1 MAGWNNGFKHMDLA
15 VGCCCGFRL
24 LNQHDGYAVAY
35 GEGQFVGLAH
45 QKTIS
50 RALFKRTF
58 ADGANQNVN
67 QLWIQCSPLGLGSRQ
82 VAIQR

>member
-1 MAGWNNGFKHMDLA
+1 MSGGNDGFEHVVLDAGSCDGFS
-15 VGCCCGFRL
+15 L